1 MTSTEEKLNEIV
13 RNVTDNSEFKEVKEL
28 SPIFDKIETLSVD
41 EQSEL
46 LSEILCYY
54 GGNVER
60 SKQIEIEF
68 ARNSFKKA
76 KVKLYRS

>member
-13 RNVTDNSEFKEVKEL
+13 RNVTDRSEFKEVEEL

-41 EQSEL
+41 EQCEL

-54 GGNVER
+54 GGNIER
-60 SKQIEIEF
+60 GKQIEIGF
-68 ARNSFKKA
+68 TRPSLKKA
-76 KVKLYRS
+76 KAKLWRG